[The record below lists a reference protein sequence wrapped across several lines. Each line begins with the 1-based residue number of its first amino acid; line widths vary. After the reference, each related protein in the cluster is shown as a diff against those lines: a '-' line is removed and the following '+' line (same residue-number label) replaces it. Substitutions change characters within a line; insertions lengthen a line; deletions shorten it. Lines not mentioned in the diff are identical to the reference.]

1 MEQPNFFETVAAP
14 ALQQKCQELFNLSL
28 ALETNLRVE
37 VSKNKYLESKL
48 KEYESQNSDI
58 VGLQAQLKQAEANI
72 QSLHSTIQIKQQEM
86 TAQAEQMSRR
96 HQELQITHDQLQID
110 YLQLKKT
117 LDALAAENVQ
127 LKESSVP
134 AVKASKSKPAKQIA
148 ATEPDDF

>member
-1 MEQPNFFETVAAP
+1 MEQPNFFETVATP

-58 VGLQAQLKQAEANI
+58 VDLQAQLKQAEANI
-72 QSLHSTIQIKQQEM
+72 QSLHGTIQIKQQEM
-86 TAQAEQMSRR
+86 TAQAEQMGRR
-96 HQELQITHDQLQID
+96 HQELQTTHDQLQID

-117 LDALAAENVQ
+117 LDALAAKNMQ
-127 LKESSVP
+127 PNESSAPV
-134 AVKASKSKPAKQIA
+134 VKANKNKPAKQVV

>member
-1 MEQPNFFETVAAP
+1 MEQPNFFETVATP

-58 VGLQAQLKQAEANI
+58 VDLQAQLKQAEANI
-72 QSLHSTIQIKQQEM
+72 QSLHGTIQIKQQEM
-86 TAQAEQMSRR
+86 TAQAEQMGRR
-96 HQELQITHDQLQID
+96 HQELQTTHDQLQID

-117 LDALAAENVQ
+117 LNALAAKNMQ
-127 LKESSVP
+127 PKESNAPV
-134 AVKASKSKPAKQIA
+134 VKANKNKPAKQVV